1 MLTMNVTTA
10 AMAESHKDIVIR
22 GEETVVEV
30 GFQFRE
36 DESLQSLENKIISLH
51 RSMSSAQRKGNKHTL
66 TVVNPQPGPRLLRRT
81 SSSMSL
87 QSSSVDS
94 DASGPRS
101 AKDGHLHPKER
112 IFHGADGQWGYFADA
127 CLPQAKQVLATD
139 KTRSLLERQQMMHML

>member
-1 MLTMNVTTA
+1 M
-10 AMAESHKDIVIR
+10 VIR
-22 GEETVVEV
+22 GEVTVVEV
-30 GFQFRE
+30 GFHFRE

-51 RSMSSAQRKGNKHTL
+51 RSMSRTQRKGNKHTI

-94 DASGPRS
+94 DTTETRS
-101 AKDGHLHPKER
+101 EKDWLLGPKER
-112 IFHGADGQWGYFADA
+112 RIFQGADGQWGYFADV
-127 CLPQAKQVLATD
+127 CSHEVRQVSATD